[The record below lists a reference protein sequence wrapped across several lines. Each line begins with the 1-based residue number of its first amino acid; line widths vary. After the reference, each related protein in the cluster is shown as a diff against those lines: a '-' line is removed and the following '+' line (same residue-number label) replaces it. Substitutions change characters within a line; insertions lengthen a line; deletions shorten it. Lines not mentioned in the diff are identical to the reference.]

1 MTYAS
6 RIAHTIAGAILF
18 AALGQATLADPPPQ
32 GAPVGKI
39 LVVDRNAVLSHS
51 NVGQGI
57 MKQVQGM
64 ADQARAGLKAREDAL
79 RKEYAQLQQQLPI
92 LAAGVKAAKVKAF
105 EAKQTALQNDI
116 QKQQLLIQGGLYNA
130 REQVIAALKPVLHK
144 IMLERGANLIVD
156 RATLADA
163 APQLDITGLAIQR
176 LNQAL
181 PSVKVTPQMPPQQ
194 PGQ

>member
-6 RIAHTIAGAILF
+6 RIARTVAVALLF
-18 AALGQATLADPPPQ
+18 AAFGQATLADPPQ

-39 LVVDRNAVLSHS
+39 LVVDRNEVLGRS
-51 NVGQGI
+51 NAGQGI

-64 ADQARAGLKAREDAL
+64 ADTARAGLKAREDAL

-92 LAAGVKAAKVKAF
+92 LGAAVKAAKVKAF
-105 EAKQTALQNDI
+105 EAKQAALQSDI

-130 REQVIAALKPVLHK
+130 REQVIAALKPILHK
-144 IMLERGANLIVD
+144 IMLERGANVMLE

-163 APQLDITGLAIQR
+163 APQLDVTALAIQR

-181 PSVKVTPQMPPQQ
+181 PGVKVTPQMPPQQ
-194 PGQ
+194 AGQ